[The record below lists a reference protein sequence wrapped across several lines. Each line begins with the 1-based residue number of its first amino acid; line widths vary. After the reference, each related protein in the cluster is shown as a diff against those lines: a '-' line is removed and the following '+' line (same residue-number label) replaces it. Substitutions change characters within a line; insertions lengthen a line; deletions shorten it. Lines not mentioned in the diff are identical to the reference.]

1 MRCRREKQARR
12 AIKQNRKSGSLF
24 WLFFF
29 METTGELPFWLN
41 IILFFLFSPPL
52 TMDAQLRTL
61 SVLNLGLLSCF
72 FFFPIDCCTV
82 SFCVCL
88 QRKLCMYLSLFI
100 WGSMTDWMKT
110 DGSLF
115 FCCSY
120 WMACAR
126 IGVDP
131 KLFFCE
137 EIVIINPLGGSYSN
151 ILSYT
156 FSINCFTLCLRVFSH
171 LGTFYFCIS

>member
-72 FFFPIDCCTV
+72 FFLSYRLLHRLFLCVSSAQTMYVPFFIHLRLNDRLNENWWLFVFLLFILDGMCKSWHRSKIVFLWGDCCYQP
-82 SFCVCL
+82 S
-88 QRKLCMYLSLFI
+88 R
-100 WGSMTDWMKT
+100 W
-110 DGSLF
+110 
-115 FCCSY
+115 
-120 WMACAR
+120 
-126 IGVDP
+126 
-131 KLFFCE
+131 
-137 EIVIINPLGGSYSN
+137 
-151 ILSYT
+151 
-156 FSINCFTLCLRVFSH
+156 
-171 LGTFYFCIS
+171 